1 MRCNNCCRH
10 VENHEKMFRRP
21 VKNTIG
27 MITTRSVELVCE
39 DCLPEV
45 EKQMT
50 DYRGV
55 KRKSAWII
63 LIAIIIGFIIKSFV
77 IYWILKN

>member
-1 MRCNNCCRH
+1 MRCNNCGRH

-21 VKNTIG
+21 VQNTIG
-27 MITTRSVELVCE
+27 RITTRKVELVCE
-39 DCLPEV
+39 DCLPEI
-45 EKQMT
+45 EKQMI

-63 LIAIIIGFIIKSFV
+63 LIAIIISLIIESLI
-77 IYWILKN
+77 IYWVLKN